1 MKLKIDSTGLIL
13 LFMILMSVFLINAE
27 YLIKPTYNELYRIF
41 FTILASLLSTILVE
55 TQNKKFIKECYN
67 FEGIICSIIGS
78 LVISI
83 ISSCFIEFNDSLGSA
98 SYTVFLAVVDFL
110 TILIAMIGFDRI
122 LIFCEKDSYVIK
134 RSNDINIES
143 YTQKQNN
150 KILIIDNTH
159 DDLFRISISDWR
171 NQELK

>member
-13 LFMILMSVFLINAE
+13 LFIILMSVFLINAE

-67 FEGIICSIIGS
+67 FSGIISSIIGS

-83 ISSCFIEFNDSLGSA
+83 ILSCFMEFNDSFGST
-98 SYTVFLAVVDFL
+98 SYTVFLAVLDFL
-110 TILIAMIGFDRI
+110 TILIAIIGFDRI
-122 LIFCEKDSYVIK
+122 LIICEKDSYVIK

-143 YTQKQNN
+143 YIQKQNN
-150 KILIIDNTH
+150 KTLIIDNTQ
-159 DDLFRISISDWR
+159 DDLFRISISDYR
-171 NQELK
+171 NKEKH

>member
-83 ISSCFIEFNDSLGSA
+83 ISSCFMEFNDSFGST
-98 SYTVFLAVVDFL
+98 SYTVFIAVVDFL
-110 TILIAMIGFDRI
+110 TILIAIIGFDRI

-150 KILIIDNTH
+150 KMLIIDNTQ

-171 NQELK
+171 NKEKH

>member
-83 ISSCFIEFNDSLGSA
+83 ISS
-98 SYTVFLAVVDFL
+98 
-110 TILIAMIGFDRI
+110 
-122 LIFCEKDSYVIK
+122 
-134 RSNDINIES
+134 
-143 YTQKQNN
+143 
-150 KILIIDNTH
+150 
-159 DDLFRISISDWR
+159 
-171 NQELK
+171 